1 MIYFYL
7 FLAESH
13 ALDFTT
19 TPLGIEV
26 FLYMRLTCP
35 DPQWIT
41 VFPELPLEEP
51 TATPLMNIGV

>member
-1 MIYFYL
+1 M

-41 VFPELPLEEP
+41 VFLELPLEEP
-51 TATPLMNIGV
+51 TAPPLMRIGV